1 MVSKRNNNRKKSI
14 KTEKPQKE
22 EIPVTTKED
31 DKKQA
36 DNIVN
41 TITQTVVG
49 VLKPDLDKKIE
60 TINQSINQIGE
71 SLKNQLVNELKDI
84 RSQIPQPQ
92 TQPSDNEK
100 AEILSQPEAPLEQ
113 PQQTPMFMGIP
124 VDIVVQAAFKLLTQL
139 FMPKPTDNTA
149 MVNTFQQATIRKSM
163 ANEVFDD
170 WFMKMYKQKMAKELL
185 HMDIPPEVIAGQD
198 QYMKP
203 LRDVGKN
210 ALARQE
216 EEEKLKRQLNQNNNM
231 HQQSEE
237 KHEL

>member
-22 EIPVTTKED
+22 EIPV
-31 DKKQA
+31 

-49 VLKPDLDKKIE
+49 ELKPDLDKKIE
-60 TINQSINQIGE
+60 AINQSINQIGE
-71 SLKNQLVNELKDI
+71 SLKNQLQNELKDI

-113 PQQTPMFMGIP
+113 PQQTPLFMGIP
-124 VDIVVQAAFKLLTQL
+124 LEIIIKARLQFLA
-139 FMPKPTDNTA
+139 PKPADNSA

-185 HMDIPPEVIAGQD
+185 HMDIPPEVQAGQD

-216 EEEKLKRQLNQNNNM
+216 AEEKLKRQLNQNNNM

>member
-22 EIPVTTKED
+22 EIPV
-31 DKKQA
+31 

-41 TITQTVVG
+41 TITQNVVG

-71 SLKNQLVNELKDI
+71 SLKNQLTNEIKDI

-92 TQPSDNEK
+92 QQPSDEQK
-100 AEILSQPEAPLEQ
+100 AEILAQPEALLEQ
-113 PQQTPMFMGIP
+113 QQQTPMLFGIP
-124 VDIVVQAAFKLLTQL
+124 LDIIIQAGLRFLA
-139 FMPKPTDNTA
+139 PKPADNSA

-185 HMDIPPEVIAGQD
+185 HMEIPPEVQAGQD

-231 HQQSEE
+231 HRQTEE

>member
-22 EIPVTTKED
+22 EIPV
-31 DKKQA
+31 A
-36 DNIVN
+36 NIVD
-41 TITQTVVG
+41 TITQTEVG
-49 VLKPDLDKKIE
+49 ELKPDLDKKIE
-60 TINQSINQIGE
+60 AINQSINQIGE
-71 SLKNQLVNELKDI
+71 SLKNQLTNEIKDI

-92 TQPSDNEK
+92 QQPNDEQN
-100 AEILSQPEAPLEQ
+100 AEILAQPEPPLEQ
-113 PQQTPMFMGIP
+113 QQQTPMLFGIP
-124 VDIVVQAAFKLLTQL
+124 LEIIIKAGLQFLA
-139 FMPKPTDNTA
+139 PKPADNSA

-185 HMDIPPEVIAGQD
+185 HMEIPPEVQAGQD

-216 EEEKLKRQLNQNNNM
+216 EEEKLKRQLHQNNNM

>member
-1 MVSKRNNNRKKSI
+1 MVSKGNNNRKKSI
-14 KTEKPQKE
+14 KTEKPKE
-22 EIPVTTKED
+22 KAEVPVANVVE
-31 DKKQA
+31 
-36 DNIVN
+36 
-41 TITQTVVG
+41 TITQTVVS
-49 VLKPDLDKKIE
+49 VLKPDLDNKIE
-60 TINQSINQIGE
+60 TINQSIQQIGE
-71 SLKNQLVNELKDI
+71 SLKNQLQNELKDI

-113 PQQTPMFMGIP
+113 PQQTPMVMGIP
-124 VDIVVQAAFKLLTQL
+124 VDILMQALLRL
-139 FMPKPTDNTA
+139 FAPKPADNSA

-185 HMDIPPEVIAGQD
+185 HMEIPPEVQAGQD

-216 EEEKLKRQLNQNNNM
+216 AEEKLKRQLHQNSNM
-231 HQQSEE
+231 HQQSDE

>member
-22 EIPVTTKED
+22 EIPV
-31 DKKQA
+31 

-113 PQQTPMFMGIP
+113 PQQTPLFMGIP
-124 VDIVVQAAFKLLTQL
+124 VDIIMQAALRL
-139 FMPKPTDNTA
+139 FAPKPADNSA

-185 HMDIPPEVIAGQD
+185 HMEIPPEVQAGQD

-216 EEEKLKRQLNQNNNM
+216 AEEKLKRQLNQNNNM
-231 HQQSEE
+231 HQEE

>member
-1 MVSKRNNNRKKSI
+1 MVSKGNNNRKKSI

-22 EIPVTTKED
+22 EIPV
-31 DKKQA
+31 

-60 TINQSINQIGE
+60 TINQSITQIGE
-71 SLKNQLVNELKDI
+71 NLKNQLTNEIKDI

-92 TQPSDNEK
+92 QQPSDEQK

-113 PQQTPMFMGIP
+113 QQQMPMLMGIP
-124 VDIVVQAAFKLLTQL
+124 MELIAKFALSILT
-139 FMPKPTDNTA
+139 PKPQDNTS
-149 MVNTFQQATIRKSM
+149 MMNTFQQAQIRKGM
-163 ANEVFDD
+163 AEMSFDD
-170 WFMKMYKQKMAKELL
+170 WFMKQLKQKIAKEYL
-185 HMDIPPEVIAGQD
+185 HMDIPKEVAKAD
-198 QYMKP
+198 DEYMKP
-203 LRDVGKN
+203 LRDVGVN
-210 ALARQE
+210 AV
-216 EEEKLKRQLNQNNNM
+216 KRDEAERKMHQQSNM

>member
-22 EIPVTTKED
+22 EIPVANVVD
-31 DKKQA
+31 
-36 DNIVN
+36 

-49 VLKPDLDKKIE
+49 ILKPDLDKKIE
-60 TINQSINQIGE
+60 AINQSITQIGE
-71 SLKNQLVNELKDI
+71 NLKNQLTNEIKDI

-92 TQPSDNEK
+92 QQPNDEQN
-100 AEILSQPEAPLEQ
+100 AEILAQPEPPLEQ
-113 PQQTPMFMGIP
+113 PQQTPMLFGIP
-124 VDIVVQAAFKLLTQL
+124 LEIIIKAGLQLLA
-139 FMPKPTDNTA
+139 PKPQDNSA

-185 HMDIPPEVIAGQD
+185 HMEIPPEVQAGQD

-216 EEEKLKRQLNQNNNM
+216 AEEKLKRQLNQNNNM
-231 HQQSEE
+231 HQQSDE

>member
-22 EIPVTTKED
+22 EIPVANVVD
-31 DKKQA
+31 
-36 DNIVN
+36 

-60 TINQSINQIGE
+60 AINQSINQIGE
-71 SLKNQLVNELKDI
+71 SLKNQLTNEIKDI

-92 TQPSDNEK
+92 QQPNDEQN
-100 AEILSQPEAPLEQ
+100 AEILAQPEPPLEQ
-113 PQQTPMFMGIP
+113 QQQTPMLFGIP
-124 VDIVVQAAFKLLTQL
+124 LEIIIKAGLQFLA
-139 FMPKPTDNTA
+139 PKPADNSA

-185 HMDIPPEVIAGQD
+185 HMEIPPEVQAGQD

-203 LRDVGKN
+203 LRDVGIN
-210 ALARQE
+210 ALKRE
-216 EEEKLKRQLNQNNNM
+216 EEEKRQRQLNNM

>member
-92 TQPSDNEK
+92 TQPSDQEK
-100 AEILSQPEAPLEQ
+100 AEILSQQDEPLA
-113 PQQTPMFMGIP
+113 QQQQMPSVYGIP
-124 VDIVVQAAFKLLTQL
+124 IELIAKFALSALT
-139 FMPKPTDNTA
+139 PKPADNTA
-149 MVNTFQQATIRKSM
+149 MMNTFQQAQIRKGM
-163 ANEVFDD
+163 AEMSFDD
-170 WFMKMYKQKMAKELL
+170 WFMKQLKQKIAKEYL
-185 HMDIPPEVIAGQD
+185 HMDIPKEVAKAD
-198 QYMKP
+198 DEYMKP
-203 LRDVGKN
+203 LRDVGVN
-210 ALARQE
+210 AVKRE
-216 EEEKLKRQLNQNNNM
+216 EADRKMHQQSNM
-231 HQQSEE
+231 HQESEE